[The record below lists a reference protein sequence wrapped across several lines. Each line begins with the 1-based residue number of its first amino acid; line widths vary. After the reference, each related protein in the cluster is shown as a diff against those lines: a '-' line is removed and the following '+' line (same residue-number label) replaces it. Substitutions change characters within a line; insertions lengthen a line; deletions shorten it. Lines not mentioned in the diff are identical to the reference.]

1 MREKFDGFRRR
12 LSEKPWFR
20 LAAEGVFGRKWLTLL
35 LGLLSLLFLLPLAA
49 PEIKVPGALQA
60 LGGVSYLLL
69 LPGQLIL
76 GLDVYEE
83 ESRRHLGNFFFEL
96 ALLVLLLLA
105 GRFGMLEQA
114 AAFLF

>member
-1 MREKFDGFRRR
+1 MGEFRKN
-12 LSEKPWFR
+12 LSEKRWFR
-20 LAAEGVFGRKWLTLL
+20 LAAEGVFGRKWLALF
-35 LGLLSLLFLLPLAA
+35 LGLASLLFLLPLAA
-49 PEIKVPGALQA
+49 PEAKIPGALQA
-60 LGGVSYLLL
+60 LGGASYLLL
-69 LPGQLIL
+69 LLGQLIL

-114 AAFLF
+114 AAFLL